1 MFVTN
6 TSFPKET
13 CANLRIYFGAVI
25 SIFLLSV
32 ASLAQ
37 GRNVLIFKD
46 VHFDCNNAKPT
57 FISSIPFWLYQTCL
71 SASDI
76 IFKTHQV
83 VLSCYI

>member
-46 VHFDCNNAKPT
+46 AHFDCNNAKPI
-57 FISSIPFWLYQTCL
+57 FISSIPF
-71 SASDI
+71 
-76 IFKTHQV
+76 
-83 VLSCYI
+83 